1 MAHDISLLKLRRP
14 AQINRHVNLACIPGS
29 SGKVPDGKTC
39 WVTGNWIHLMHS
51 FREVFFLFC
60 FRLRF
65 YFRGNMSH
73 AVKRPSTY
81 WFCSKIKKLEIV
93 MMFFFSVL
101 QDYAVWFCFC
111 ICFKTSW
118 GIVMLDIM

>member
-1 MAHDISLLKLRRP
+1 
-14 AQINRHVNLACIPGS
+14 
-29 SGKVPDGKTC
+29 
-39 WVTGNWIHLMHS
+39 MHS

-60 FRLRF
+60 FRLRLRF

-93 MMFFFSVL
+93 MMFFFFSIAGLCRLVL
-101 QDYAVWFCFC
+101 FLY
-111 ICFKTSW
+111 
-118 GIVMLDIM
+118 LL